1 MSWLMSAGMAAMSVY
16 SNTEKNKQL
25 GRSQKALVRQIEG
38 KYLDVQN
45 QMSEANRKGGMDLT
59 NLERQALKQQA
70 KMVSA
75 KANSGVAGMSSF
87 YMATNLM
94 QQKALASGSVVS
106 KTESQ
111 LREEGRRAVSIRN
124 GVEDSINQLQS
135 QKKSDSAILFE
146 AVMAGAQGYMMGSK
160 LASMSGLSG
169 TAGVSS
175 SASFGSQ
182 GSAFMTNGA
191 YTGPYSTFTGG

>member
-1 MSWLMSAGMAAMSVY
+1 MSWLMSAGMAAMSVH

-146 AVMAGAQGYMMGSK
+146 AVIAGAQGYMMGSEIANAAK
-160 LASMSGLSG
+160 S
-169 TAGVSS
+169 
-175 SASFGSQ
+175 
-182 GSAFMTNGA
+182 
-191 YTGPYSTFTGG
+191 

>member
-1 MSWLMSAGMAAMSVY
+1 MLWMAGISAALSIFGNASA
-16 SNTEKNKQL
+16 NAKLANQ
-25 GRSQKALVRQIEG
+25 QKALVKNLEG
-38 KYLDVQN
+38 TYKDIQG
-45 QMSEANRKGGMDLT
+45 QMSEANRASGMALT
-59 NLERQALKQQA
+59 NLERQTLSQQA

-111 LREEGRRAVSIRN
+111 LREEGRRAVAKRN
-124 GVEDSINQLQS
+124 EAQSGINQLQS
-135 QKKSDSAILFE
+135 QKKDGATMMFE

-160 LASMSGLSG
+160 LANAAKS
-169 TAGVSS
+169 
-175 SASFGSQ
+175 
-182 GSAFMTNGA
+182 
-191 YTGPYSTFTGG
+191 